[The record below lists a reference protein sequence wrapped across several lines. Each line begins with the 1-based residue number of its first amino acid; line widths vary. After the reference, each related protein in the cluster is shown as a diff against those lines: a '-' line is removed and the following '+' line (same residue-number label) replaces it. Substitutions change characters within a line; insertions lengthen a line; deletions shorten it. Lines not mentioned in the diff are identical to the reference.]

1 MNIGLS
7 LIICIVGAALY
18 LICSRYG
25 PAEVAELGKHMFWV
39 GLLAFLFGH

>member
-7 LIICIVGAALY
+7 LLICIIGAALY

-25 PAEVAELGKHMFWV
+25 PAEVAALGKDCFWV
-39 GLLAFLFGH
+39 GLLAFLLGH